1 MKKKKPT
8 SCLLPSFII
17 THVLIN
23 RQEEQDKQDAVVIYF
38 ELKWK
43 YCKESFLPY
52 RGWKSAVK
60 RESGKEQWTAWATDF
75 CTGLIDFKDH

>member
-1 MKKKKPT
+1 MVVLVHFLWRDEEKKPT

-38 ELKWK
+38 ELK
-43 YCKESFLPY
+43 
-52 RGWKSAVK
+52 
-60 RESGKEQWTAWATDF
+60 
-75 CTGLIDFKDH
+75 